1 MLLCFV
7 GDLAGSKQ
15 AAGVKNSF
23 GDVGDSLGGLKKGF
37 WRGGMEWSGLAEEDW
52 GPADI
57 RWVWDK
63 PE

>member
-15 AAGVKNSF
+15 AAGVKNSV

-37 WRGGMEWSGLAEEDW
+37 
-52 GPADI
+52 
-57 RWVWDK
+57 
-63 PE
+63 

>member
-37 WRGGMEWSGLAEEDW
+37 
-52 GPADI
+52 
-57 RWVWDK
+57 
-63 PE
+63 